1 MANSC
6 LQLLIIAPSIIR
18 SSQVF
23 HRKQNARV
31 NAIRIEEHL
40 LINAR
45 DLIDPFEIL
54 DRQQS

>member
-23 HRKQNARV
+23 HRKQDARIV
-31 NAIRIEEHL
+31 SIRIEEHI

-45 DLIDPFEIL
+45 DLIDPLEVL
-54 DRQQS
+54 DSQ